1 MFKFEDRIEAGKELA
16 KSLHIYANKKNT
28 LILALPRGGVPVAY
42 EVAKALSLPLDV
54 LIVRKLGAPG
64 QEELAMGAISLN
76 EVCYL
81 NNELID
87 SLQVAPEELQRVIAK
102 EKLELERR
110 NQTYRSGRA
119 APDVTGKTVIIVDDG
134 LATGATMR
142 AAISAL
148 REANVSRIIV
158 AVPVGPFD
166 TCTKLR
172 SYADEV
178 ICLFTP
184 EYFFGVGQ
192 WYQNFNQTSDEEV
205 QAILRPYNP

>member
-1 MFKFEDRIEAGKELA
+1 MIKFEDRVEAGKELA
-16 KSLHIYANKKNT
+16 KSLHIYANSKNT
-28 LILALPRGGVPVAY
+28 MILALPRGGVPVAY
-42 EVAKALSLPLDV
+42 EVAKALSLPLDI

-76 EVCYL
+76 NVCYL

-87 SLQVAPEELQRVIAK
+87 SLQVAPEELQRVIAN

-110 NQTYRSGRA
+110 NQAYRLGNV
-119 APDVTGKTVIIVDDG
+119 APDVTGKTIIIIDDG

-148 REANVSRIIV
+148 REAKVARIIV

-178 ICLFTP
+178 NCLYTP

-192 WYQNFNQTSDEEV
+192 WYQNFQQTSDEEV
-205 QAILRPYNP
+205 QTILKHYYK

>member
-1 MFKFEDRIEAGKELA
+1 MFKFEDRIEAGQELA
-16 KSLHIYANKKNT
+16 KSLHIYTNRKNT
-28 LILALPRGGVPVAY
+28 MILALPRGGVPVAY

-76 EVCYL
+76 DVCYL

-87 SLQVAPEELQRVIAK
+87 SLQVAPDELQRVIAK
-102 EKLELERR
+102 EKVELERR
-110 NQTYRSGRA
+110 NQTYRLGKA
-119 APDVTGKTVIIVDDG
+119 APDVTGKTVIIIDDG

-148 REANVSRIIV
+148 REAKVDRIIV

-172 SYADEV
+172 CYADEV
-178 ICLFTP
+178 TCLFTP

-192 WYQNFNQTSDEEV
+192 LYQNFQQTSDEEV
-205 QAILRPYNP
+205 QAILKQYNK

>member
-1 MFKFEDRIEAGKELA
+1 MFKFEDRIEAGQELA
-16 KSLHIYANKKNT
+16 KSLHIYTNRKNT
-28 LILALPRGGVPVAY
+28 MILALPRGGVPVAY

-76 EVCYL
+76 DVCYL

-87 SLQVAPEELQRVIAK
+87 SLQVAPDELQRVIAK
-102 EKLELERR
+102 EKVELERR
-110 NQTYRSGRA
+110 NQTYRLGKA
-119 APDVTGKTVIIVDDG
+119 APDVTGKTVIIIDDG

-148 REANVSRIIV
+148 REAKVDRIIV

-172 SYADEV
+172 CYADEV
-178 ICLFTP
+178 TCLFTP

-192 WYQNFNQTSDEEV
+192 WYQNFQQTSDEEV
-205 QAILRPYNP
+205 QAILKQYNK